1 MSKAITVAATE
12 QGIDVIVAMTEAPP
26 QPGPIAQAV
35 IAALQ
40 PVPEPYRAAVADLLH
55 DLKNQLA
62 AARLADSRPAESRTA
77 RLQQQLAASRHL
89 DEAHTLALRLRAAT
103 SMLTSA
109 DTESVELGAFLRHYA
124 GAVLTRL
131 PASFSLSVPT
141 ARSTVHVALGAR
153 ALTAIFDN
161 LIGNA
166 IEALRNGGAIAWT
179 GPPMSTKPP
188 SRSRTT
194 APGFPPTSPPP

>member
-1 MSKAITVAATE
+1 METLPSLPPVPISGRARAVLDAALSALTPGGGEASVDVLAERPLRLGFRSARPPSLTILEDVCSLWSAVSKAITAAACE

-55 DLKNQLA
+55 DLKNQLV

-124 GAVLTRL
+124 
-131 PASFSLSVPT
+131 
-141 ARSTVHVALGAR
+141 
-153 ALTAIFDN
+153 
-161 LIGNA
+161 
-166 IEALRNGGAIAWT
+166 
-179 GPPMSTKPP
+179 
-188 SRSRTT
+188 
-194 APGFPPTSPPP
+194 